1 MTCYAVL
8 EDMNSSV
15 TTTTIRRAVESDL
28 VATLVLLESLGYPN
42 LERQAFTSAFVDVLQ
57 HPDMIVLL
65 AIDESERAVGL
76 MSLSHR
82 PQLRL
87 AGEILSIDELAVLNS
102 VRGQGIGQKLLNE
115 ARRLAKEIGAKR
127 IELHTNRN
135 RESYRRQFYVKNGF
149 TEANSALLR
158 FECE

>member
-1 MTCYAVL
+1 
-8 EDMNSSV
+8 MNSAV
-15 TTTTIRRAVESDL
+15 IIIRRAFENDL
-28 VATLVLLESLGYPN
+28 EAALFLLEALGYPN
-42 LERQAFTSAFVDVLQ
+42 LERQAFNSAFVDVLQ

-65 AIDESERAVGL
+65 AIDESDQIVGL

-87 AGEILSIDELAVLNS
+87 AGKILSIDELAVLEIA
-102 VRGQGIGQKLLNE
+102 RGQGIGQKLLNE
-115 ARRLAKEIGAKR
+115 ARRFAKEIGAKR

-149 TEANSALLR
+149 TEANSALMRLA
-158 FECE
+158 CE